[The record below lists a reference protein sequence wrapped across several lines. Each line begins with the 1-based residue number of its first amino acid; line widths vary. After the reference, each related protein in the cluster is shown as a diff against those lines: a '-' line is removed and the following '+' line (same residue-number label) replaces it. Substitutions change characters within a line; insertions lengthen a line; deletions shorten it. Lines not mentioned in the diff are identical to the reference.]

1 MLAVF
6 KRAGVLLT
14 RAQAWLALLLLMV
27 AAKAINV
34 ATFGVDDDL

>member
-14 RAQAWLALLLLMV
+14 RAQTGLALLLLMV
-27 AAKAINV
+27 AAKVINV
-34 ATFGVDDDL
+34 ARFGADGSL